1 MKIPDYKSTLLV
13 AALFTATAFTARA
26 ATCTVPSATYPTI
39 QSAINDSGCDPIN
52 VAPGVYDENLLIQR
66 PLTLNGA
73 QAAQPVA
80 GRTSGGPAESVLR
93 GANPTGSVPVIIID
107 AAGVAVDGFT
117 ISNSVVAN
125 AATGIDI
132 KPFLDASIRN
142 NIIDGI
148 VTSETGSSGTAQAIF
163 LESGI
168 ELTDIGNNVIQNIAG
183 NQAAHAILLGDGAVP
198 NHSEAVYI
206 HDNRITG
213 VTSTDGGAYGVL
225 VRTPAGTTGFNFRF
239 NDVSNLEGGT
249 LVHAVSFVGDMEFTL
264 VMFNTFTN
272 LVGPSTD
279 NVAVSFADDPN
290 VFRSSVTD
298 NNFNL
303 TISSYGIRIPD
314 GLTSTTGPMAGA
326 CNFWGNPDGPGPV
339 GPGHGARVSPGILY
353 TPWQVA
359 PIPSPELAD
368 VFCTGNN
375 TPTSEAQCKDGGW
388 TRTVHRDGTPFK
400 NQGDCMQY
408 VNNGH

>member
-1 MKIPDYKSTLLV
+1 MKIPECKSTLLV
-13 AALFTATAFTARA
+13 ALLFTATAFTARA

-39 QSAINDSGCDPIN
+39 QSAINDSVCDPIN
-52 VAPGVYDENLLIQR
+52 VAPGVYGENLLIQR

-80 GRTSGGPAESVLR
+80 GRTSGSPGESVLR
-93 GANPTGSVPVIIID
+93 GANPTGSVPVIVIG

-125 AATGIDI
+125 AATGINI
-132 KPFLDASIRN
+132 KPFIDANIRN

-168 ELTDIGNNVIQNIAG
+168 MRAEIGNNAIQNIAG
-183 NQAAHAILLGDGAVP
+183 NQAAYAILLGDGAVS
-198 NHSEAVYI
+198 NHTDNIYI

-213 VTSTDGGAYGVL
+213 VTSTNGGAYGVL
-225 VRTPAGTTGFNFRF
+225 VRTPAGTTSFAFRL

-249 LVHAVSFVGDMEFTL
+249 LVHAVSFAGDMDIPL

-272 LVGPSTD
+272 LVGPPTD
-279 NVAVSFADDPN
+279 NVAVAFADDPN
-290 VFRSSVTD
+290 VFRSTVTD

-303 TISSYGIRIPD
+303 TIASYGIRLPD
-314 GLTSTTGPMAGA
+314 GLTSTTGPMSGA
-326 CNFWGNPDGPGPV
+326 CNWWGSPDGPGPV
-339 GPGHGARVSPGILY
+339 GPGQGARVSPGILY

-359 PIPSPELAD
+359 PVPSPELAD

-388 TRTVHRDGTPFK
+388 TRTVRRDGTPFK
-400 NQGDCMQY
+400 NQGDCVQY